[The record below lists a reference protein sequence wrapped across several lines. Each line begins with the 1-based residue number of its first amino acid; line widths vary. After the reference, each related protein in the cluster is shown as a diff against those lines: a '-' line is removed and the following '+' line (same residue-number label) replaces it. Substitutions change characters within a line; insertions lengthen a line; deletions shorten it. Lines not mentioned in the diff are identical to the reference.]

1 MKEYKNILEGRTF
14 SEKISDAQLGF
25 ERLARRLDELWQ
37 KDKLTPEENEEVEL
51 ILNNAAHVQEMLE
64 TREKE

>member
-14 SEKISDAQLGF
+14 SEKISDAKLGF

-64 TREKE
+64 KRE